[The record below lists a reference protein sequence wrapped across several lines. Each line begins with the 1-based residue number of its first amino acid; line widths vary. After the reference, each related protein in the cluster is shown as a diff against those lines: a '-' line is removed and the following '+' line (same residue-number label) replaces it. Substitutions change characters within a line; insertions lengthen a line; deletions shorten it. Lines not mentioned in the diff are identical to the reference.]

1 MNVLVI
7 GDGCI
12 DEYRYGSIRR
22 VNPESTAPLL
32 TFDRSIEKLGMAY
45 NVAANLRALGVN
57 TDIKVPANLSRKIRY
72 VDKRTQ
78 GHLLRVD
85 HDERADRYK
94 VESDESNYQYDAIV
108 ISDYN
113 KGFVTDE
120 VIKQLRHVYR
130 GPIYMDTKKTNLKD
144 FTGIYVKINEKEM
157 LESTSLPDHNM
168 LIVTY
173 GSKGAKYLDKLY
185 PVPPTEVVDVCGA
198 GDVFLAALVAK
209 HLETSNMETA
219 IKFAN
224 EKAAKSC
231 TFMGTVCVS

>member
-12 DEYRYGSIRR
+12 DLYRYGSIRR
-22 VNPESTAPLL
+22 VNPESTATLL
-32 TFDRSIEKLGMAY
+32 TYDHCIEKLGMAY
-45 NVAANLRALGVN
+45 NVAANLKSFGVD
-57 TDIKVPANLSRKIRY
+57 TSVEVPAILSRKIRY
-72 VDKRTQ
+72 VDIRTQ
-78 GHLLRVD
+78 DHLLRVD
-85 HDERADRYK
+85 HDVRAEPYK
-94 VESDESNYQYDAIV
+94 VQSDYAYDAIV

-113 KGFVTDE
+113 KGFITDE
-120 VIKQLRHVYR
+120 VIHQLRNLYN

-144 FTGIYVKINEKEM
+144 FSGIFIKINEREM
-157 LESTSLPDHNM
+157 QESTSLPDRSM

-185 PVPPTEVVDVCGA
+185 PVPPIEVVDVCGA

-209 HLETSNMETA
+209 HLETSNIETA

>member
-1 MNVLVI
+1 LNVLVI

-12 DEYRYGSIRR
+12 DEYRYGNIRR

-32 TFDRSIEKLGMAY
+32 TYDHCIEKLGMAY
-45 NVAANLRALGVN
+45 NVAANLKSFGVE
-57 TDIKVPANLSRKIRY
+57 TSIKVPANLSRKIRY
-72 VDKRTQ
+72 VDIRTQ
-78 GHLLRVD
+78 DHLLRID
-85 HDERADRYK
+85 HDVRANPYR
-94 VESDESNYQYDAIV
+94 VESNYAYDAIV

-113 KGFVTDE
+113 KGFITDD
-120 VIKQLRHVYR
+120 VILQLRKVYN

-144 FTGIYVKINEKEM
+144 FSGIYVKINEREM
-157 LESTSLPDHNM
+157 LESVSLPDRSM

-173 GSKGAKYLDKLY
+173 GSKGAKYLDKIY
-185 PVPPTEVVDVCGA
+185 PVPTIEVVDVCGA

-209 HLETSNMETA
+209 HLETANMETA

>member
-1 MNVLVI
+1 LNVLVI

-12 DEYRYGSIRR
+12 DEYRYGNIRR

-32 TFDRSIEKLGMAY
+32 TYDHCIEKLGMAY
-45 NVAANLRALGVN
+45 NVAANLKSFGVE
-57 TDIKVPANLSRKIRY
+57 TSIKVPANLSRKIRY
-72 VDKRTQ
+72 VDNRTQ
-78 GHLLRVD
+78 DHLLRID
-85 HDERADRYK
+85 HDVIAEPYR
-94 VESDESNYQYDAIV
+94 VESNYAYDAIV

-113 KGFVTDE
+113 KGFITND
-120 VIKQLRHVYR
+120 VIIQLREVYN

-144 FTGIYVKINEKEM
+144 FSGIYIKINEREM
-157 LESTSLPDHNM
+157 LESVSLPDRNR

-185 PVPPTEVVDVCGA
+185 PVPTIEVVDVCGA

-209 HLETSNMETA
+209 HLETANMETA

>member
-1 MNVLVI
+1 MKVLVI

-12 DEYRYGSIRR
+12 DEYRYGYIRR

-32 TFDRSIEKLGMAY
+32 SFDHIIEKFGMAY
-45 NVAANLRALGVN
+45 NVAANLKSFGVD
-57 TDIKVPANLSRKIRY
+57 TDLHVPTVFSRKIRY
-72 VDKRTQ
+72 VDIRTQ
-78 GHLLRVD
+78 DHLLRVD
-85 HDERADRYK
+85 HDIKAEPYK
-94 VESDESNYQYDAIV
+94 VEPNYSYDAIV

-113 KGFVTDE
+113 KGFITDE
-120 VIKQLRHVYR
+120 VIQQLRNVYS

-144 FTGIYVKINEKEM
+144 FTGIFIKINEREM
-157 LESTSLPDHNM
+157 QESTSLPDRHS

-173 GSKGAKYLDKLY
+173 GSKGAKYLDIMY
-185 PVPPTEVVDVCGA
+185 PVPVTEVVDVCGA

-209 HLETSNMETA
+209 HLETSNMGSA
-219 IKFAN
+219 IMFAN

>member
-32 TFDRSIEKLGMAY
+32 TFDQSIEKLGMAY
-45 NVAANLRALGVN
+45 NVAANLKFFGVN
-57 TDIKVPANLSRKIRY
+57 TNIEVPVNLSRKIRY

-85 HDERADRYK
+85 HDVRAEPYK
-94 VESDESNYQYDAIV
+94 VQSHYAYDAVV

-113 KGFVTDE
+113 KGFITDN
-120 VIKQLRHVYR
+120 VIHQLRNVYH

-144 FTGIYVKINEKEM
+144 FKGIFIKINEKEM
-157 LESTSLPDHNM
+157 QESLSLPEKNM
-168 LIVTY
+168 LIITY
-173 GSKGAKYLDKLY
+173 GSKGAVYLDKLY
-185 PVPPTEVVDVCGA
+185 PVPLTEVVDVCGA